1 VRIRIVAAAIAVAAA
16 LSGLSVPAPS
26 RDGDLLVETPADPA
40 RAMPRDEPCDGGW
53 SGNWLRC
60 PGRGV

>member
-26 RDGDLLVETPADPA
+26 RDGDLLVEAPADPA
-40 RAMPRDEPCDGGW
+40 GAPPGDGSCDGGW